1 MIKTAWTSIAFLD
14 GSQCLNYVV
23 HSFLSC
29 SWPFVSSWSFSNHL
43 DLGFSFT
50 NDLVFAASTELR
62 AVLSSGSKR
71 LNNRLH
77 LIVLWLKR
85 KGFTH
90 SHGSLRMVT
99 LLRGLTLQTLRQIT
113 SCTPLTHFIIE
124 LLCLQFNFVMDFALE
139 IGIFDLFLSL
149 FFVTVIYLLGYAT
162 SA

>member
-1 MIKTAWTSIAFLD
+1 MIKTAWTSITFLD

-23 HSFLSC
+23 HCFLSC
-29 SWPFVSSWSFSNHL
+29 SWPFVSSWSFSNRL
-43 DLGFSFT
+43 DLSFT
-50 NDLVFAASTELR
+50 NDLVLTAPTELR

-71 LNNRLH
+71 LNNRLN

-90 SHGSLRMVT
+90 SHGSLRMIT
-99 LLRGLTLQTLRQIT
+99 LLRGLTLQTLRHIT
-113 SCTPLTHFIIE
+113 SCAPLTHFIIE